1 MIKSLRQLYSPAL
14 LTPFLVLLG
23 VLVAPQ
29 HAWAQG

>member
-1 MIKSLRQLYSPAL
+1 MVTRLRQLYSPAL

-23 VLVAPQ
+23 VLIVPQ